1 MYPIGSLPTST
12 GLNVQGRRSC
22 ISVTAR
28 GGKVAGD
35 GPGAGR
41 WIEALVDD
49 ETVFL
54 FTAIMQFESLK
65 VFCDLAE
72 TESFTQTAQVNGVS
86 QSAVSQT
93 IGALE
98 KHFKSLLIERSK
110 KNFRLTTEG
119 EILYNYSKQI
129 LQVYDA
135 IRSRMQEIRHV
146 VSGEIRVATVYSI
159 GLHDLPPYIKRFMQ
173 EYPEVN
179 VHVEYR
185 RANQVYD
192 AVLGNTV
199 DLGLVAYP
207 VHDTRWETVPLGK
220 EPLVLACHPQ
230 HPFAK
235 LRSVQLKSLNGQKF
249 ISFEPDMPTRKALDK
264 ILRSQ
269 KVTVQHVM
277 EFDNIETVKRAV
289 ELDCGVAMVPEATLK
304 HEVAQR
310 TLVAVPL
317 EGDYFRTL
325 GAVYRINKVLS
336 LALKQF
342 LALLKKPI

>member
-1 MYPIGSLPTST
+1 MQT
-12 GLNVQGRRSC
+12 
-22 ISVTAR
+22 
-28 GGKVAGD
+28 
-35 GPGAGR
+35 
-41 WIEALVDD
+41 LVDG
-49 ETVFL
+49 EAAFL
-54 FTAIMQFESLK
+54 FNSIMQFESLK

-93 IGALE
+93 ISALE
-98 KHFKSLLIERSK
+98 KHFKCLLIERSK
-110 KNFRLTTEG
+110 KNFRLTTDG
-119 EILYNYSKQI
+119 EILYNYSKELLRI
-129 LQVYDA
+129 YDA
-135 IRSRMQEIRHV
+135 IHSRMQEIRHV

-159 GLHDLPPYIKRFMQ
+159 GLHDLPPYVKRFMRD
-173 EYPEVN
+173 YPEVK

-199 DLGLVAYP
+199 DVGLVAYP
-207 VHDTRWETVPLGK
+207 DHDARWETIPLRK

-235 LRSVQLKSLNGQKF
+235 LRSVKLKALNGQKF

-264 ILRSQ
+264 ILRGRG
-269 KVTVQHVM
+269 VTVQHAM

-289 ELDCGVAMVPEATLK
+289 ELDCGVAIVPQSTLK
-304 HEVAQR
+304 QEVAQR

-317 EGDYFRTL
+317 EGNHFRAL
-325 GAVYRINKVLS
+325 GAVYRSNKVLS
-336 LALKQF
+336 SALKQF
-342 LALLKKPI
+342 LALLKEPR

>member
-1 MYPIGSLPTST
+1 MRPC
-12 GLNVQGRRSC
+12 R
-22 ISVTAR
+22 
-28 GGKVAGD
+28 K
-35 GPGAGR
+35 
-41 WIEALVDD
+41 EALIDV
-49 ETVFL
+49 EAVLL
-54 FTAIMQFESLK
+54 FNPIMQFESLK

-72 TESFTQTAQVNGVS
+72 TESFTQTAQVNSVS

-98 KHFKSLLIERSK
+98 KHFRSLLIERSK

-135 IRSRMQEIRHV
+135 IRSHMQDIRHV
-146 VSGEIRVATVYSI
+146 ISGEIRVATVYSL

-179 VHVEYR
+179 VHVEYQ

-207 VHDTRWETVPLGK
+207 VHDARWEIVPLR
-220 EPLVLACHPQ
+220 EERLVLACHPQ

-235 LRSVQLKSLNGQKF
+235 LRSVKLKALDGQKF

-264 ILRSQ
+264 ILRGQ
-269 KVTVQHVM
+269 RVKVQHVM
-277 EFDNIETVKRAV
+277 EFDNIETVKRAL
-289 ELDCGVAMVPEATLK
+289 ELNCGVAVVPQPAVK
-304 HEVAQR
+304 QEVAQH
-310 TLVAVPL
+310 TLAAVPL
-317 EGDYFRTL
+317 EGNYFRTL
-325 GAVYRINKVLS
+325 GAVYRSNKVLS
-336 LALKQF
+336 PALKQF
-342 LALLKKPI
+342 LAMLKQPI

>member
-1 MYPIGSLPTST
+1 M
-12 GLNVQGRRSC
+12 
-22 ISVTAR
+22 A
-28 GGKVAGD
+28 GG
-35 GPGAGR
+35 GPGAER
-41 WIEALVDD
+41 RIEALIDG
-49 ETVFL
+49 EAAFL
-54 FTAIMQFESLK
+54 FNPIMQFESLK

-173 EYPEVN
+173 EYPDVN

-207 VHDTRWETVPLGK
+207 AHDARWEIVPLGK
-220 EPLVLACHPQ
+220 EPLVLACHPR

-325 GAVYRINKVLS
+325 GAVYRSNKVLS

-342 LALLKKPI
+342 LDLLKKPI